1 MKQVWFGLVLAVLS
15 LFTPP
20 AAAQQV
26 YQSESKSWKFT
37 CPPGWQQIAFDII
50 KHREKA
56 EREQWSDKVFTYIA
70 GFTRGGMNTFTYP
83 YILINR
89 TDLDLTECTYEEIE
103 EGTNLPEEVSRLR
116 DFELGM
122 YMQQAFARNGTLDRS
137 RGLLTTWGEE
147 TDDNGK
153 EYRVTFYTYL
163 GARQSIQ
170 FECYDLK
177 SNGSRN
183 DGYFKEFVNSFEMRD
198 DLKFVP
204 TTGISKFDKSN
215 FKEERRSRSSGRSGR
230 GFRIYGIGGLG
241 TLIAAA
247 IVWLIFRD

>member
-1 MKQVWFGLVLAVLS
+1 MKQWMCVLI
-15 LFTPP
+15 
-20 AAAQQV
+20 AACLALMASAAGAQQV

-37 CPPGWQQIAFDII
+37 CPEGWQQIAFDII
-50 KHREKA
+50 KHREKT
-56 EREQWSDKVFTYIA
+56 EREQWPEKVFTYIA

-89 TDLDLTECTYEEIE
+89 TELDLTECTYEDIE
-103 EGTNLPEEVSRLR
+103 EGTNFPEEVSSER
-116 DFELGM
+116 DFQLGT
-122 YMQQAFARNGTLDRS
+122 YMQQAFSRNGTIDRS
-137 RGLLTTWGEE
+137 RNLLTTWWED
-147 TDDNGK
+147 TDENGK
-153 EYRVTFYTYL
+153 EFRVTFYTFL
-163 GARQSIQ
+163 GGKQSIQ

-177 SNGSRN
+177 SNGSAN
-183 DGYFKEFVNSFEMRD
+183 DRYFKEFVNSFEMRD

-204 TTGISKFDKSN
+204 TAGTSKFDKSN
-215 FKEERRSRSSGRSGR
+215 FKEERRSRSYGRSGR